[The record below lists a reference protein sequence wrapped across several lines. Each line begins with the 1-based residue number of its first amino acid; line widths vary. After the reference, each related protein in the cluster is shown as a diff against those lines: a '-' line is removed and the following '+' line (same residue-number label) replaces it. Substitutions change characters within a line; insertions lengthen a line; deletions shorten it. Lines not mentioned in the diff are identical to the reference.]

1 MHYNYEEDKYQLFT
15 ISPKNPK
22 NLATDEQFHGWAVN
36 KAFLFRAYLKRGPR
50 GSFRGQARNFLIMHD
65 HGPRQVWSKSREISS
80 GWLKRDA
87 LQGAI
92 KSDVKNV

>member
-36 KAFLFRAYLKRGPR
+36 KAFLFRAYLKSKLKEVPA
-50 GSFRGQARNFLIMHD
+50 ARFAV
-65 HGPRQVWSKSREISS
+65 RRETF
-80 GWLKRDA
+80 
-87 LQGAI
+87 
-92 KSDVKNV
+92 